1 MEANPQS
8 TKEVSLRQ
16 LSEDIAK
23 ALGNGWTRSSR
34 YDNEHNEEPAGRDWR
49 ARLENGEESLFLSN
63 TWAGKGKLHV
73 SGWYPDKVQHDTAQR
88 IGNPPSINV
97 SITKS
102 AEQIAKDIT
111 HRLLPEYREMLAKVL
126 TQHAEDVAF
135 RNGTEEIKKEV
146 AKIIN
151 GTLRNGSDT
160 VHGAGTIDV
169 QVSSPTSLRLTG
181 HCLYVS
187 LDQLRKIKSACPE
200 LFTREEK

>member
-1 MEANPQS
+1 MQANSES

-23 ALGNGWTRSSR
+23 ALGNGWTRSTR
-34 YDNEHNEEPAGRDWR
+34 YDNEEPAGHDWR

-63 TWAGKGKLHV
+63 TWAGKGKLHI
-73 SGWYPDKVQHDTAQR
+73 SGTYPDKVQHDTAQR
-88 IGNPPSINV
+88 VGHPSSINV
-97 SITKS
+97 TITKS

-111 HRLLPEYREMLAKVL
+111 RRLLPEYREMLAKAL
-126 TQHAEDVAF
+126 KQHADDVAF
-135 RNGTEEIKKEV
+135 KNGTEETKKEV

-151 GTLRNGSDT
+151 GRLRDGSDT
-160 VHGAGTIDV
+160 VHGAGNIDV

-187 LDQLRKIKSACPE
+187 LDQLRKIKAACPE
-200 LFTREEK
+200 LFTRREEN